1 MTTELYCCDTACSV
15 GDAIEVLAS
24 FSTPRAEPGIVGR
37 AWQSWQNLAEVVEPV
52 IIGRTWQ
59 RRQDLAEPGITGRAW

>member
-24 FSTPRAEPGIVGR
+24 FSTPRAEPGIVGLLT
-37 AWQSWQNLAEVVEPV
+37 SS
-52 IIGRTWQ
+52 
-59 RRQDLAEPGITGRAW
+59 DHYS